1 MARAVKTKV
10 TRSKISSKHQITIAK
25 TPFDEAGFK
34 AGDVVAV
41 RALGRGRLE
50 VTSLDMLL
58 AKHRGRLKTGGGLRK
73 LVEATRDEW
82 D

>member
-1 MARAVKTKV
+1 M

-41 RALGRGRLE
+41 RALGQGRLE
-50 VTSLDMLL
+50 ITSLDALL
-58 AKHRGRLKTGGGLRK
+58 EKHRGRLSTGGSWRK
-73 LVEATRDEW
+73 SVEAGRDEW